1 MPRLLLLPLLLS
13 PFTLAGCG
21 ADGNDTWGS
30 CTKFLGETQ
39 LRLRNVVARKALNS
53 HTSSEYAAVLHEN
66 SAWAF
71 QGNNRLAGC
80 TGIAITQERTKRE
93 TAPLDGAV
101 LALSW
106 LSVSATMDMASQVE
120 PAWQS
125 SRDSLLKN
133 INDLEVH

>member
-1 MPRLLLLPLLLS
+1 MSRFRLLPLLLL

-39 LRLRNVVARKALNS
+39 SHLSNVVARKALSS

-66 SAWAF
+66 SAWAL
-71 QGNNRLAGC
+71 QANNRLAGC
-80 TGIAITQERTKRE
+80 TEIAIAQKRTKQE
-93 TAPLDGAV
+93 TAPLDDAV

-106 LSVSATMDMASQVE
+106 LSVSAGMDSGSQME

-133 INDLEVH
+133 INDLEAH